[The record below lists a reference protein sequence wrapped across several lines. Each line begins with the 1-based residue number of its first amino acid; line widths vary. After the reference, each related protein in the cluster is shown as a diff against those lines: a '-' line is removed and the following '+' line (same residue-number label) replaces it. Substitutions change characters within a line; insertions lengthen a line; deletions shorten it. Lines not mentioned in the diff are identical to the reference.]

1 LYGLILVEGGETKV
15 LPSQP
20 ISAEP
25 SNFTEENEGSEVI
38 EAIMAPEIGT
48 LSELTT
54 NRLVQ
59 LVEYRTTM

>member
-1 LYGLILVEGGETKV
+1 MILVEGGETKV

-25 SNFTEENEGSEVI
+25 SNFTEENEGSEVT
-38 EAIMAPEIGT
+38 EAIIMAPEIGT

-59 LVEYRTTM
+59 LVEYWTSM

>member
-1 LYGLILVEGGETKV
+1 M

-38 EAIMAPEIGT
+38 EAIIMAPEIGT

-54 NRLVQ
+54 NRFVQ
-59 LVEYRTTM
+59 LVEYWTSM